1 MNYQQIYDNILIQA
15 KSENRKKLIKI
26 SSNWIYYEEHHII
39 PRCINGN
46 DDTQNKV
53 LLTAREHF
61 ICHKLVSL

>member
-46 DDTQNKV
+46 DDIQNKV